1 MLIELKEHMLR
12 PKRRTLAVA
21 ESLTCGRVQAR
32 IGQIS
37 GASEFF
43 LGGITA
49 YSLDQKVRH
58 LGVDRAAAAPVNSVS
73 AAVAEQM
80 ARGVCALF
88 GSELGLAT
96 TGYAEPFDIA
106 QGRPFDAAQ
115 GGISSATGMVQPFA
129 WWALVHELGGGRR
142 TVRSGRID
150 RPGATRTQVQEKVAE
165 VVIAELVDYL
175 RQLRG

>member
-1 MLIELKEHMLR
+1 MIELKELMLR

-43 LGGITA
+43 LGGLTA

-58 LGVDRAAAAPVNSVS
+58 LGVDRLTAAPVNSVS

-96 TGYAEPFDIA
+96 TGYAEPSKEA
-106 QGRPFDAAQ
+106 P
-115 GGISSATGMVQPFA
+115 QPFA
-129 WWALVHELGGGRR
+129 WWALAHELGSGRH
-142 TVRSGRID
+142 TVRSGRVD
-150 RPGATRTQVQEKVAE
+150 CPGASRTQVQEKIAE

-175 RQLRG
+175 RQIRG

>member
-1 MLIELKEHMLR
+1 MAELKELVLQ
-12 PKRRTLAVA
+12 PTRRTLAVA

-32 IGQIS
+32 IGLIS

-58 LGVDRAAAAPVNSVS
+58 LGVDRAMAEPVKSVS

-88 GSELGLAT
+88 RSELGLAT
-96 TGYAEPFDIA
+96 TGYAE
-106 QGRPFDAAQ
+106 AAH
-115 GGISSATGMVQPFA
+115 GVPVPFA
-129 WWALVHELGGGRR
+129 WWALAHDLGGGSW
-142 TVRSGRID
+142 TVRSGRIEC
-150 RPGATRTQVQEKVAE
+150 PGATRPQVQEKVAE
-165 VVIAELVDYL
+165 TVVAELVKYL
-175 RQLRG
+175 RELRV

>member
-1 MLIELKEHMLR
+1 VQDPPVLTELKELMLR
-12 PKRRTLAVA
+12 PQRRTLAVA

-43 LGGITA
+43 LGGLTA

-58 LGVDRAAAAPVNSVS
+58 LGVDRTEAAAVNSVS

-88 GSELGLAT
+88 GSEFGLAT
-96 TGYAEPFDIA
+96 TGYAEP
-106 QGRPFDAAQ
+106 AA
-115 GGISSATGMVQPFA
+115 GVAQPFA
-129 WWALVHELGGGRR
+129 WWALGHELGGGKR
-142 TVRSGRID
+142 TLRSGRVD
-150 RPGATRTQVQEKVAE
+150 CPGATRVQVQEKVAE
-165 VVIAELVDYL
+165 VVVAELVKYL
-175 RQLRG
+175 RELRG